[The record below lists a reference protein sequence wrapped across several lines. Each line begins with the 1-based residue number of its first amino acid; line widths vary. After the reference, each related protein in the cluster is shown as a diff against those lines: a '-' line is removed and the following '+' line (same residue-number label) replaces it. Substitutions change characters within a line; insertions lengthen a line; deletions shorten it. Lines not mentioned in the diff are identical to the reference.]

1 MGAPREARYR
11 WRWPGRSTRRGPA
24 LGLERKLPVLS
35 HERLPETAVALAL
48 YQAEAGP
55 LVQMARF
62 HQHIVGPQGER
73 PVASLARGVDAG
85 LDQSGPQA
93 VASSPGLDQQEPEPR
108 DLLRRRHQ
116 KHAAGPQAVEGGD
129 PAALRRI
136 GPERGS
142 TLRIRAD
149 PLWESDSPPQFTSR
163 IGLTWLSWRTPSST
177 GRSRPTT
184 SHWSPLDPGLIGGG

>member
-1 MGAPREARYR
+1 V
-11 WRWPGRSTRRGPA
+11 WTS
-24 LGLERKLPVLS
+24 LEGELPILP
-35 HERLPETAVALAL
+35 HERLPEAAVALAF
-48 YQAEAGP
+48 YQPKSRP
-55 LVQMARF
+55 LVEPAGVGED
-62 HQHIVGPQGER
+62 IVGPQGER